1 MNIFI
6 VLPATSGL
14 LAQVSVSYFTGLT
27 YGGAAVAVSAVSSAS
42 RLYFQ
47 FACDLTLIRPIVA
60 VTQLEAASLQTTI
73 SINNKIVTKA
83 ATNLQLALN
92 ALVNNGAPPTLSAT
106 GTYSWTDVD
115 IAADNSGLM
124 HLSNAQC
131 TQFMSLISSQS
142 WLKSQLAAEMA
153 KTLPV
158 PLSGIVFGTG
168 NITCKAYRVFGT
180 ASDQRAAFTVN
191 GLTVTAY
198 YALFAQDATYV
209 VYGSSG
215 VDHSVQKVEAA
226 GPFLSKDNVRTALE
240 KSLRLTYV
248 TQLQS
253 YIGLSCAC
261 PFCSLHSCAFL
272 SS

>member
-1 MNIFI
+1 M
-6 VLPATSGL
+6 LPATSGL

-158 PLSGIVFGTG
+158 PSYGIVFGTT
-168 NITCKAYRVFGT
+168 NVTCKAYRVFGT

-209 VYGSSG
+209 VYESSS
-215 VDHSVQKVEAA
+215 VDHSVQEAEIY
-226 GPFLSKDNVRTALE
+226 GPPLGVGTVKLALQA
-240 KSLRLTYV
+240 SLRRVYLALV
-248 TQLQS
+248 QS
-253 YIGLSCAC
+253 YLGLSVLCE
-261 PFCSLHSCAFL
+261 LYL
-272 SS
+272 Y